1 MLGAPVE
8 RVVEAK
14 RRKKKISD
22 TAIDIAS
29 KLRGA
34 SLLIILLRI

>member
-14 RRKKKISD
+14 RRKKISD

-29 KLRGA
+29 ELRGA

>member
-14 RRKKKISD
+14 GEKKMSGI
-22 TAIDIAS
+22 AIDIAS

-34 SLLIILLRI
+34 LSLIILRI